1 MANAQGDCTDDI
13 GCIRIGGHYGCVPG
27 GSGYWICLHGAM
39 VNGTERVMSMRW
51 YAVQAFSGFEK
62 SVQKGL
68 EERVVR
74 SGLQDQFGQI
84 LVPIEEVIEMKAGQK
99 KISERKLYPGYVLV
113 QMDMTDESWHLVKS
127 TPRVT
132 AFIGGSAQRPTP
144 IKDKEVDIILQRID
158 DSKSNP
164 TQKLTFEKG
173 ESVRIVDG
181 PFKDFSGNVED
192 INYEKSKLRVSVV
205 IFGRSTP
212 VELEFSQ
219 IEKEV

>member
-1 MANAQGDCTDDI
+1 M
-13 GCIRIGGHYGCVPG
+13 
-27 GSGYWICLHGAM
+27 
-39 VNGTERVMSMRW
+39 
-51 YAVQAFSGFEK
+51 
-62 SVQKGL
+62 
-68 EERVVR
+68 
-74 SGLQDQFGQI
+74 
-84 LVPIEEVIEMKAGQK
+84 PIEEVIEMKAGQK

-113 QMDMTDESWHLVKS
+113 QMAMTDESWHLVKS

-158 DSKSNP
+158 ESKSNP

-173 ESVRIVDG
+173 ESIRITDG

-192 INYEKSKLRVSVV
+192 VNYEKSKLRVSVV